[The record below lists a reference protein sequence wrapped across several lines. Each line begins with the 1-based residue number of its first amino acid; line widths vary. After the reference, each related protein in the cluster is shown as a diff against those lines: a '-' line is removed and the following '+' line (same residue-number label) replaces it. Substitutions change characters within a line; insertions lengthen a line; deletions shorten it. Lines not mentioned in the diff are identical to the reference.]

1 MEKPII
7 NIFVENIYQDFGFD
21 DVAFHFDV
29 QKMLRYAL
37 EMPEII
43 NNCCLTGYDFSSLVF
58 DIVLCNNEEIHRINR
73 EYRNIDRPTD
83 VISFAIF
90 ADSSPDEKF
99 ILDGEINL
107 GEIIISLDKTK
118 EQAKE
123 NNVSTDEEARL
134 LAAHGILHLLGFD
147 HQTEDDYNFVVGTQ
161 NKIRASLNV

>member
-1 MEKPII
+1 MKKPTT
-7 NIFVENIYQDFGFD
+7 NIFIENIYEEFGFD
-21 DVAFHFDV
+21 EVEFHNDV
-29 QKMLRYAL
+29 QKMLAYAIEL
-37 EMPEII
+37 PEVKE
-43 NNCCLTGYDFSSLVF
+43 NCCLFGKDFSILVF

-83 VISFAIF
+83 VISFAMF
-90 ADSSPDEKF
+90 ADSAPEDVF

-123 NNVSTDEEARL
+123 NGVATEDEARL

-147 HQTEDDYNFVVGTQ
+147 HQTDDDYNFVVSTQ
-161 NKIRASLNV
+161 NKIKASLNV